1 MIKVRIDGKD
11 KWLNDAEFAEYR
23 AKQEKKNLARRA
35 AEKAKRLAAKAKE
48 DKHKAKLQ
56 RAKDARFK
64 QEQAERDAA
73 EKKGAKVRAEK
84 EKAADAHAANLHQ
97 SRQALAD
104 QKWAAPV
111 ITVTEPDWKPSRDK

>member
-56 RAKDARFK
+56 LTYRTWDNVAGVPGSDLDEIIAQTQF
-64 QEQAERDAA
+64 
-73 EKKGAKVRAEK
+73 VF
-84 EKAADAHAANLHQ
+84 
-97 SRQALAD
+97 
-104 QKWAAPV
+104 
-111 ITVTEPDWKPSRDK
+111 

>member
-56 RAKDARFK
+56 RAKDALLSRSRPSAMRQK
-64 QEQAERDAA
+64 RRGQRSGPR
-73 EKKGAKVRAEK
+73 KKRPQTLTLRTFINPARHWLTKNGPR
-84 EKAADAHAANLHQ
+84 L
-97 SRQALAD
+97 
-104 QKWAAPV
+104 
-111 ITVTEPDWKPSRDK
+111 